1 MKKKLVYFP
10 KSGGANAYPLRM
22 QKILASFSDVEG
34 LNLKGTMQEILK
46 FNFSKKDVL
55 VLNWIESDI
64 IGKTGRVS
72 LTGISKILLKILIFK
87 LKFKKIIFVRHNI
100 YPHKAN
106 KENSN
111 KATKLVDKLE
121 GLFDHKVVHSPVY
134 TKDGYEYIP
143 HPLYTYPLV
152 IDNKNLVECDN
163 NKFIIFGRILEY
175 KKFEVIIESFPAEQ
189 ELLIVG
195 HCEDYGYL
203 DKIKALIREKKNIT
217 IFPSYLDDKEA
228 KELINSTGGLIISHA
243 DEDMI
248 VSGSFFYGLTIGVKM
263 YAVST
268 PFLKW
273 AEEQFGNDII
283 ETFPDVVSLCKRIE
297 RRPIREHIS
306 NGTISDINSSFSDEA
321 IASSFSRLCQK

>member
-175 KKFEVIIESFPAEQ
+175 KKFEV
-189 ELLIVG
+189 
-195 HCEDYGYL
+195 
-203 DKIKALIREKKNIT
+203 
-217 IFPSYLDDKEA
+217 
-228 KELINSTGGLIISHA
+228 
-243 DEDMI
+243 
-248 VSGSFFYGLTIGVKM
+248 
-263 YAVST
+263 
-268 PFLKW
+268 
-273 AEEQFGNDII
+273 
-283 ETFPDVVSLCKRIE
+283 
-297 RRPIREHIS
+297 
-306 NGTISDINSSFSDEA
+306 
-321 IASSFSRLCQK
+321 